1 MKKQLLFFV
10 LVFFSAL
17 YVSAQHASLA
27 IDQKTGDQYGWAV
40 DYETQAE
47 ADQRALAE
55 CEEKGGDDCHIV
67 LRFTG
72 GCGAYVVERGNNS
85 LYAWGTADTRT
96 EAETRAISEARARGG
111 TDLVVRVWGCN
122 GGKLLASEE
131 PETSLKGVYFFH
143 FTYSDYWKK
152 GFVTKVLYQP
162 NVAQKQNGKW
172 VWIANAE
179 EKMTPVADRFMD
191 VVEEELYG
199 FLGENKDK
207 AYTRK
212 KLDWA
217 GKNEIDFNNSAINL
231 IKEERRK
238 RLEAAVKSVEKICT
252 ERGAELI
259 WVDVGQ

>member
-1 MKKQLLFFV
+1 MKKQILFIA
-10 LVFFSAL
+10 LSLFSIVA
-17 YVSAQHASLA
+17 VNAQHASLA

-40 DYETQAE
+40 NYETQAA

-55 CEEKGGDDCHIV
+55 CEKNGGDDCHIV

-85 LYAWGTADTRT
+85 LYGWGTADTRIA
-96 EAETRAISEARARGG
+96 AENRAMQEARAVGG
-111 TDLVVRVWGCN
+111 TDLIVRVWGCN

-131 PETSLKGVYFFH
+131 PEISLKGVYFFY
-143 FTYSDYWKK
+143 FNYSDYWKK

-162 NVAQKQNGKW
+162 NVAQKQGEKW
-172 VWIANAE
+172 VWTADAE
-179 EKMTPVADRFMD
+179 EKMTPIADRFMD

-217 GKNEIDFNNSAINL
+217 GMNEIDFNNSALNL
-231 IKEERRK
+231 TKEERQK
-238 RLEAAVKSVEKICT
+238 RLEDGIESVKKICA
-252 ERGAELI
+252 ERGAEMI
-259 WVDVGQ
+259 WVEVGQ